1 MDPATTP
8 LGKMLLEEITPV
20 VMVLRTPLVEEACL
34 KNGLSF
40 IEMLSPFCTFSNIDG
55 LAPFSHYIYISV
67 RRIYVFVW
75 SNWSFWDE
83 FWVEIE
89 LLFFFPPVFNAV
101 PVRTSSDQP
110 YRLQKFKLRLFY
122 ESDIRQ
128 PNLEVNLCFIS
139 WKHMHYVNRMIVELW
154 IFQFYGN

>member
-89 LLFFFPPVFNAV
+89 LLFFFFPSLMQCLYGRPVTNHTGY
-101 PVRTSSDQP
+101 RSSSWGYFMNQIFGSP
-110 YRLQKFKLRLFY
+110 TLR
-122 ESDIRQ
+122 
-128 PNLEVNLCFIS
+128 
-139 WKHMHYVNRMIVELW
+139 
-154 IFQFYGN
+154 